1 MQQLPCP
8 KCSTP
13 IPVRVETADDRGRV
27 RLACLECDAKVLI
40 KVNPR
45 ALKLSPD
52 IPQTKPEPEVPTVR
66 LSPEEMAVWAVVVH
80 ALDGRKVSKARRF
93 LLTLP
98 RFRSNPNKLHD
109 ATNELPFIISGLK
122 RKEAAFLEEA
132 FEKLSA
138 KVETGPQV
146 WLLDEDLEPIP
157 PDVRG
162 PLPLVSETW
171 TGEFEAFD
179 AAVADVDVSFDLS
192 ESRSGNGSWL
202 SFDGGED
209 NGTPSLPEIDDE
221 SLVEI
226 EIEALTD
233 IDSLSDTEASE
244 SVTNEVVV
252 EEFEG
257 FDFGDPFES
266 GLALPD
272 TEEGANEGF
281 SQTNGA
287 FPVVTI
293 DRLPGLGVIYGG
305 VQARVAITST
315 VIGDSP
321 DDAIASA
328 LASGEQQLASR
339 ASALGASGVVGLR
352 TSQSAVPGPSGWLWI
367 LILSGTAV
375 GR

>member
-1 MQQLPCP
+1 
-8 KCSTP
+8 
-13 IPVRVETADDRGRV
+13 
-27 RLACLECDAKVLI
+27 VLI

-52 IPQTKPEPEVPTVR
+52 IPQTVPEPEVPTVT
-66 LSPEEMAVWAVVVH
+66 LTPEEMAVWAVVVH
-80 ALDGRKVSKARRF
+80 ALDGRKVSKARRS

-109 ATNELPFIISGLK
+109 ATDELPFVISGLK
-122 RKEAAFLEEA
+122 RSEAAFLEEE

-146 WLLDEDLEPIP
+146 WLLDDDLEPVP

-171 TGEFEAFD
+171 TGEFEAID
-179 AAVADVDVSFDLS
+179 VEVAEVDVSFDVG
-192 ESRSGNGSWL
+192 ESRNGSGSWL
-202 SFDGGED
+202 SFDPSDD
-209 NGTPSLPEIDDE
+209 NGTPSLPELEDE

-226 EIEALTD
+226 EIEAVADLD
-233 IDSLSDTEASE
+233 HAGDSEASE

-252 EEFEG
+252 EEFPG
-257 FDFGDPFES
+257 FDFGDSYEN
-266 GLALPD
+266 GLSLPD

-293 DRLPGLGVIYGG
+293 DRLPGLNVIYGG

-321 DDAIASA
+321 DEAIASA
-328 LASGEQQLASR
+328 LANGEQQLASR
-339 ASALGASGVVGLR
+339 ASVLGASGVVGLR